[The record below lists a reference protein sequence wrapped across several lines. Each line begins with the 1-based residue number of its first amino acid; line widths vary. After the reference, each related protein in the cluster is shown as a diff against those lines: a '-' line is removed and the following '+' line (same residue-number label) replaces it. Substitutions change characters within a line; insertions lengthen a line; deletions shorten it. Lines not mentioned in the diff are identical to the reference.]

1 MAASV
6 SHSRFPLPPFR
17 QDAHWVKFKHTVA
30 SCDKAAAAR
39 FLEES
44 YKYKPIEEKLDQLLL
59 ELIDQRRGNEIVCL
73 ASAMKLA
80 GRNTDLARISK
91 IGAAILLGD
100 SCSASIYLIQNYRL
114 RNLAERHA
122 AHFRTLGWEG
132 RARFMDSIAAHK
144 L

>member
-39 FLEES
+39 FLDES

-59 ELIDQRRGNEIVCL
+59 ELNDQRRRNEIVSL
-73 ASAMKLA
+73 PSAMKLA
-80 GRNTDLARISK
+80 WSGWSAPSPAVAARPSM
-91 IGAAILLGD
+91 LGD